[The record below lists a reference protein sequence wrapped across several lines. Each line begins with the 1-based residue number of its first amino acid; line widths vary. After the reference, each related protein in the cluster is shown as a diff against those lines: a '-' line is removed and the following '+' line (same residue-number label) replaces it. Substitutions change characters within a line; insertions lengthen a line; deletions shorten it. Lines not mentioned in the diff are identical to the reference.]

1 MYTDICYTV
10 CISSL
15 VTMTWSTSYM
25 LTLVL
30 TCLFVGIMMTT
41 LNIVIGAT
49 VLLFPTSLR
58 YHLLY
63 FYIIVSLLFF
73 FPNER
78 ERVTDRLN
86 FLARFFLF
94 QFYSFVFFFF
104 NRTMAVSL
112 VMMTGRSGSLIGN
125 VVFPVLLEYGCIAPI
140 MTIACFPLRK
150 YSFSRYK
157 TEYFFVQIQTKISI

>member
-1 MYTDICYTV
+1 MYIDSTIVSIAAIVFLFIASMFVTLLGHKNLLYICYTV

-58 YHLLY
+58 
-63 FYIIVSLLFF
+63 
-73 FPNER
+73 
-78 ERVTDRLN
+78 
-86 FLARFFLF
+86 
-94 QFYSFVFFFF
+94 
-104 NRTMAVSL
+104 TMAVSL

-140 MTIACFPLRK
+140 MTIACFPLLGIILA
-150 YSFSRYK
+150 
-157 TEYFFVQIQTKISI
+157 FFIPNNKNKSDKNVESGS